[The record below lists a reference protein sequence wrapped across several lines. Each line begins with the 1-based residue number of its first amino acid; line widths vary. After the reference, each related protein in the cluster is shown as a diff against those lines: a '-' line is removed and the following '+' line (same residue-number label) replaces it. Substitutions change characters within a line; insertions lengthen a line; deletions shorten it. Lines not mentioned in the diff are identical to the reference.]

1 MATRRHGIANISTG
15 EPRVGALVVSV
26 SVLLLTAAAVTKFGA
41 VGLALPLVMVIAVAL
56 LMRPVAAV
64 VTALVV
70 ILLAESGSFGLF
82 TFTKHL
88 YDSIGNTLSPADLLA
103 GLAIVSVGLDLLRR
117 RERPY
122 VPAELL
128 IPITFLFLGMIVG
141 FVMGRE
147 GGKGIAHILLAEDVL
162 AIFALLPIAVC
173 NLDLDRRAMA
183 RLLQAGLLLAV
194 VKAVLGIV
202 EIASGRGITI
212 EGSAR
217 LTYYEPAPNWL
228 ISMAILTIFA
238 MFVFRAKL
246 SRWMWLA
253 FPLLLAC
260 LLLSYRRSFWIAIAL
275 ALLLVLL
282 LGIGRLGRR
291 LLLPA
296 AIMVVGAIWLLGS
309 IHFQSAQNPVAKR
322 FTSLKPGSLQTNAAD
337 RYRLDERANVVGE
350 IKQHPISGLG
360 LTVPWTATV
369 RSLPQEHPSGRQ
381 YVHFAALWFWLKLGI
396 LGLIAYI
403 AMIAGGM
410 RLAFTVWRR
419 SPEPLLRAFGLAS
432 LCAIVGLFVMDT
444 TASFTGVDIR
454 FTILFSA
461 QLGVLALL
469 ARRPGT
475 VEND

>member
-1 MATRRHGIANISTG
+1 
-15 EPRVGALVVSV
+15 
-26 SVLLLTAAAVTKFGA
+26 
-41 VGLALPLVMVIAVAL
+41 MVIAVAL

-64 VTALVV
+64 ATTLLVTV
-70 ILLAESGSFGLF
+70 LAEGGSFGLF

-88 YDSIGNTLSPADLLA
+88 YDPIGKTLNPLDLLV
-103 GLAIVSVGLDLLRR
+103 GLAVISVGLDLLRR

-122 VPAELL
+122 VPVELL
-128 IPITFLFLGMIVG
+128 VPISFLVLGMIVG
-141 FVMGRE
+141 FVMGRQ
-147 GGKGIAHILLAEDVL
+147 GGAGIAHVLLAEDVL
-162 AIFALLPIAVC
+162 AILVLLPIAVC
-173 NLDLDRRAMA
+173 NLDLDRRAVT
-183 RLLQAGLLLAV
+183 RLLQAGLVLAL
-194 VKAVLGIV
+194 VKAVLGIL

-228 ISMAILTIFA
+228 ISIAILTVFA
-238 MFVFRAKL
+238 MVVFRAKL

-309 IHFQSAQNPVAKR
+309 IHFQAAQNPVAKR
-322 FTSLKPGSLQTNAAD
+322 FTSLKPGSLQSNAAD

-360 LTVPWTATV
+360 MTIPWTATV
-369 RSLPQEHPSGRQ
+369 RPLPQEHPSGRQ

-396 LGLIAYI
+396 LGLIAYL
-403 AMIAGGM
+403 ATIAGGM

-454 FTILFSA
+454 FTVLFA
-461 QLGVLALL
+461 GQLGVLALL
-469 ARRPGT
+469 ARRPGKA
-475 VEND
+475 END